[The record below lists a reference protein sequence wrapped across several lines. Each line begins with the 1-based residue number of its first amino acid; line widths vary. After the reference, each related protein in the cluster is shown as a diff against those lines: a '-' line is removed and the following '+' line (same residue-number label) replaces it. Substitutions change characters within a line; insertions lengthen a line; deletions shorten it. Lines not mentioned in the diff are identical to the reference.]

1 MKNFI
6 NKIVTVNYQLSA
18 RCRKEYYGVSVL
30 NTIKKPLFLPMTLQ
44 LRVYVPPHPLIK
56 HWLAVARDAGTPSV
70 LFRSAMTELGR
81 WLTYEAARDWLPTQE
96 TTVQSPL
103 DTCLATVIDPQIPVA
118 VVPILRAGL
127 GLLEGAQTLLPLASI
142 YHLGLARDEETLQPH
157 CYLNKLPEKFDPQTR
172 VLITDPMLATGGSIM
187 AAMAE
192 LTQRGADPS
201 LTRIVCVVAAAP
213 ALQKLSAA
221 YPGLIIYTATIDEK
235 LNNKGYIV
243 PGLGDAGDRIFG
255 T

>member
-1 MKNFI
+1 
-6 NKIVTVNYQLSA
+6 
-18 RCRKEYYGVSVL
+18 
-30 NTIKKPLFLPMTLQ
+30 MTLQ

-56 HWLAVARDAGTPSV
+56 HWLAVARDAATPPV

-96 TTVQSPL
+96 TMVQSPL
-103 DTCLATVIDPQIPVA
+103 DSCPATLIDPLMPMV

-142 YHLGLARDEETLQPH
+142 YHLGLVRDEETLEPS

-187 AAMAE
+187 TAMTE
-192 LTQRGADPS
+192 LTQRGIDPV
-201 LTRIVCVVAAAP
+201 LTRIVCVVAAPP

-221 YPGLIIYTATIDEK
+221 YPGLIIYTAAIDEK
-235 LNNKGYIV
+235 LNSKGYIV